1 MSAVH
6 GQRVITP
13 DPAHEVG
20 LAAHLRATTSV
31 DERLALYGRCVDGES
46 AFDGMMRRV
55 LWRALVRQVGDGL
68 RVERGARFRHPET
81 FEIGEG
87 VFIGEY
93 AVIQGRI
100 DGTCRIGAHTWIGP
114 HAFLDARHL
123 TLGEYVGWGPGAKV
137 LGSTHTGDPIELPVI
152 QTDLQIEPVTVEAWA
167 DIGVNA
173 VVMPGVRVGRA
184 SIVGAG
190 AVVTADVPPLAIVAG
205 VPARLLRYRTEPS
218 TGLSG

>member
-1 MSAVH
+1 MKVSAVH
-6 GQRVITP
+6 GHRVIAP
-13 DPAHEVG
+13 DPPYEAG
-20 LAAHLRATTSV
+20 LAAHLRDAMSI
-31 DERLALYGRCVDGES
+31 DERLALYGRFVDGET

-55 LWRALVRQVGDGL
+55 LWRAMAREVGDGL
-68 RVERGARFRHPET
+68 RVERGARFKHPET

-93 AVIQGRI
+93 AVMQGRI
-100 DGTCRIGAHTWIGP
+100 GGTCRIGAHTWIGP
-114 HAFLDARHL
+114 HAFLDARNL

-137 LGSTHTGDPIELPVI
+137 LGSTHTGGPLEVPVI
-152 QTDLQIEPVTVEAWA
+152 QTELDIQPVTVESWA

-173 VVMPGVRVGRA
+173 VVLPGVRVGRA

-205 VPARLLRYRTEPS
+205 VPARVLRYRTES
-218 TGLSG
+218 ENE